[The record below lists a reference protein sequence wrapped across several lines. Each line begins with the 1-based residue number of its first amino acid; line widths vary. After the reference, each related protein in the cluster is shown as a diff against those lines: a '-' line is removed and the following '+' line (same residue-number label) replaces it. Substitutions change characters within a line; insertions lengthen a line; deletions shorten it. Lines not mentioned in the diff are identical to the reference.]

1 MSDPTLFAAPT
12 TAAHAGTAGGTLEVT
27 FALLL
32 VLGVIALLA
41 WMARRMRRISVGGQD
56 RIQVLGD
63 RALGPKERCVLVRVG
78 DTDILIGV
86 AGGNVTPLHVFP
98 AGANTNAP
106 PAPESQGPA
115 LPNFRDLLMKSL
127 GKGGAGR

>member
-1 MSDPTLFAAPT
+1 MSDPALFAAPT
-12 TAAHAGTAGGTLEVT
+12 TAAHGGAAGGTLEVT

-32 VLGVIALLA
+32 VLGVIVLLA
-41 WMARRMRRISVGGQD
+41 CVATRMRRIGGGGHD

-86 AGGNVTPLHVFP
+86 ASGNVRPLHVFP
-98 AGANTNAP
+98 VGANTAPP
-106 PAPESQGPA
+106 PAPETQGPV
-115 LPNFRDLLMKSL
+115 LPNFRDMLMRSL
-127 GKGGAGR
+127 G